1 MTHAK
6 DEPFV
11 VLADARGPGKS
22 TALRELRD
30 AYEGRSPVA
39 LMDGEETRFERPPP
53 GRPAESWSPVYEA
66 LSTIAEQ
73 LAAPVAGTGRV
84 AFPRLA
90 CGLLAVAAGGWSDRE
105 APRLREEAERALL
118 LSGTGGPPGRPAG
131 RWTGKVVAR
140 LVSSVSTS
148 ASGTGPVVEA
158 IVEAALEAF
167 TEGMSPSY
175 RRLRRGAVWYR
186 DYPCAAGSPKLGLV
200 LLARHF
206 RAGGDARAHAERHLV
221 RALLAD
227 LGDAGAGGGRPV
239 ILIDNVQEAA
249 GLRVMESVLRDR
261 AAGIADRAVFY
272 AGLRGRD
279 HPALRHATRT
289 SDWVPGRAPSS
300 RALLVSL
307 P

>member
-22 TALRELRD
+22 TALRVLRD
-30 AYEGRSPVA
+30 AYEGRTPVA
-39 LMDGEETRFERPPP
+39 LMDGEEARFERPPP

-73 LAAPVAGTGRV
+73 LAAPVAGAGRV

-105 APRLREEAERALL
+105 AQRLREEAERALL
-118 LSGTGGPPGRPAG
+118 LSGTGGLLGRPAG

-140 LVSSVSTS
+140 LVSSVST
-148 ASGTGPVVEA
+148 SGTGPVVEA

-167 TEGMSPSY
+167 TEGMSASY

-186 DYPCAAGSPKLGLV
+186 DYPYAAGSPKLGLV
-200 LLARHF
+200 LLSRHF

-239 ILIDNVQEAA
+239 ILIDNVQETA

-307 P
+307 PQ

>member
-22 TALRELRD
+22 TALRVLRD
-30 AYEGRSPVA
+30 AYEGRTPVA

-73 LAAPVAGTGRV
+73 LTAPVAGAGRV

-105 APRLREEAERALL
+105 EQRVREEAERALL
-118 LSGTGGPPGRPAG
+118 LSGTGGLLGRPAG

-140 LVSSVSTS
+140 LVSSVST
-148 ASGTGPVVEA
+148 SGTGPVVEA

-167 TEGMSPSY
+167 TEGMSSSY

-186 DYPCAAGSPKLGLV
+186 DYPYAAGSPKLGLV
-200 LLARHF
+200 LLSRHF
-206 RAGGDARAHAERHLV
+206 RAGGDARAHAERLLV

-239 ILIDNVQEAA
+239 ILIDNVQETA

-261 AAGIADRAVFY
+261 AAGIADRALFY

-307 P
+307 PQ